1 MEARPRWRARDIDA
15 QTEFGRWL
23 RGNLS
28 PVVDTTMQSPSDVA
42 DTVAD
47 WVRDPIAV

>member
-23 RGNLS
+23 RKNLS
-28 PVVDTTMQSPSDVA
+28 PVIDTTSQSPSEVA
-42 DTVAD
+42 DTVAA
-47 WVRDPIAV
+47 WVRDRLAV